1 MRAVA
6 LLCVL
11 VTFPTHAGRLPAG
24 EKEKLFTATPLTKD
38 KAFTDGIEG
47 PNCDKDGNIYAVN
60 FAKQQTIGK
69 VTPDGK
75 AEVFVTLPNKSTG
88 NGIVFDPA
96 GFMYVADY
104 VEHNVLKID
113 PKTKKITVHAH
124 NPKMNQPNDLAIH
137 PNGDLYAS
145 DPNWKA
151 STGQLWRIDKE
162 GKTHLV
168 AKDMGT
174 TNGIEVSPDGKK
186 LYVNESVQRNVW
198 VFDIHKDG
206 SLGEKKLLT
215 KFPDHGFDGMRA
227 DVEGNL
233 YITRYGKGTVAVVSP
248 EGKVIREIDVLGPQ
262 PSNICFGGKD
272 GKTVYVTEVKHCRI
286 VQFRVDK
293 PGLAFKR
300 WQEGDPSCCDVD
312 EGFRDMFNGKDLTG
326 WVNVNCHPETFF
338 VKDNM
343 IITTGK
349 PTGFL
354 RTDKQYENF
363 IMEFEWRHMKK
374 DGPANSGLFVWGDP
388 IPAVG
393 TGYTRGIEV
402 QVLVNLEKEGYYT
415 SHGDIFSIW
424 GARCKPDRPHPNG
437 WERCLPSER
446 RVKGPG
452 EWNHYR
458 VEAVNGTIKL
468 AVNGKFVSGVSECK
482 PRKGYL
488 ALEAEGSECHFKNI
502 KIKELQT
509 SEPKPEEIADVDK
522 GFVNMYT
529 GLDLSGWKA
538 DAKNKGAWTPK
549 DYILDYDGKG
559 TDLWTEKEFGDFEMV
574 VDWRL
579 NGKPKKTPRQVI
591 LESGEDAKDDA
602 GKPKMVEVD
611 DAGDSGIYLRGSS
624 KSQINIWCWPIG
636 SGEVYGYRTDA
647 KMPAEVRRGVTP
659 REKADKALGQ
669 WNRFH
674 ITMKG
679 DRLTVVLN
687 GKTVIENAQLP
698 GVAKRGPIALQHH
711 GDPVQFANL
720 FIREL
725 K

>member
-1 MRAVA
+1 MRSLPLLA
-6 LLCVL
+6 LLL
-11 VTFPTHAGRLPAG
+11 AAPALAG
-24 EKEKLFTATPLTKD
+24 EKEKLFVATPFTKD
-38 KAFTDGIEG
+38 IWTPGIEG
-47 PNCDKDGNIYAVN
+47 PNCDKDGNVYAVN
-60 FAKQQTIGK
+60 LDKEQTIGK
-69 VTPDGK
+69 VTPDGH
-75 AEVFVTLPNKSTG
+75 ASVFVTLPGKSTG

-104 VEHNVLKID
+104 VGHNVLKID
-113 PKTKKITVHAH
+113 PKTKKISVYAH
-124 NPKMNQPNDLAIH
+124 DDRMNQPNDLAIH

-145 DPNWKA
+145 DPSWAK
-151 STGQLWRIDKE
+151 STGQLWRIDKA
-162 GKTHLV
+162 GKTHLI

-174 TNGIEVSPDGKK
+174 TNGIEVSPDGKT

-198 VFDIHKDG
+198 AFAIDKDG
-206 SLGEKKLLT
+206 SIKDKRLLA

-233 YITRYGKGTVAVVSP
+233 YITRHGKGTVAVLSP
-248 EGKVIREIDVLGPQ
+248 EGKVLREIDVLGTK

-272 GKTVYVTEVKHCRI
+272 GRTVYVTEVDGKRL

-293 PGLAFKR
+293 PGLAWKR
-300 WQEGDPSCCDVD
+300 WQDADPTCCDVD

-326 WVNVNCHPETFF
+326 WVNVNCDKSTFF
-338 VKDNM
+338 VRDGM
-343 IITTGK
+343 IITTGR

-363 IMEFEWRHMKK
+363 IMEFEWKHMPKPITAV
-374 DGPANSGLFVWGDP
+374 GNSGLFVWGDP

-402 QVLVNLEKEGYYT
+402 QVLVNLEKPGFYT
-415 SHGDIFSIW
+415 SQGDIFSIW
-424 GARCKPDRPHPNG
+424 GAKCKPDRPHPNG
-437 WERCLPSER
+437 WDRCLPSENR
-446 RVKGPG
+446 TKGAG

-458 VEAVNGTIKL
+458 VEGNDGAIKL
-468 AVNGKFVSGVSECK
+468 AVNGKIVSGVHSCN

-488 ALEAEGSECHFKNI
+488 ALESEGSECHFKNL
-502 KIKELQT
+502 KIKELPT
-509 SEPKPEEIADVDK
+509 KNPRPEEIADVDK
-522 GFVNMYT
+522 GFKSIYT
-529 GLDLSGWKA
+529 GLNLDGWKA
-538 DAKNKGAWTPK
+538 DPKNKGAWNPR
-549 DYILDYDGKG
+549 DFMLDYNGKG
-559 TDLWTEKEFGDFEMV
+559 TDLWSEKEYGDFEMI
-574 VDWRL
+574 VDWRFPA
-579 NGKPKKTPRQVI
+579 KPKKTLRPVI
-591 LESGEDAKDDA
+591 LPSGEEAKDDA

-624 KSQINIWCWPIG
+624 KSQVNMWCWPIG
-636 SGEVYGYRTDA
+636 SGEVYGYRTDP
-647 KMPAEVRRGVTP
+647 KMSAEVRKGVTP
-659 REKADKALGQ
+659 KERADKPLGQ

-698 GVAKRGPIALQHH
+698 GVAPRGPIALQHH
-711 GDPVQFANL
+711 GDAVQFANL

-725 K
+725 KD

>member
-1 MRAVA
+1 MFRLAFCCLA
-6 LLCVL
+6 
-11 VTFPTHAGRLPAG
+11 FAAPISAGDG
-24 EKEKLFTATPLTKD
+24 EKLFVASPLTKD
-38 KAFTDGIEG
+38 NLFTPGIEG

-60 FAKQQTIGK
+60 FEKQQTIGK

-75 AEVFVTLPNKSTG
+75 GEVFLTLPGKSTG
-88 NGIVFDPA
+88 NGIVFDQA

-113 PKTKKITVHAH
+113 PKTRKISIHAH
-124 NPKMNQPNDLAIH
+124 NPMMNQPNDLAIH

-145 DPNWKA
+145 DPNWSA
-151 STGQLWRIDKE
+151 GTGQLWRISKD
-162 GKTHLV
+162 GKTHLL

-174 TNGIEVSPDGKK
+174 TNGIEVSPDGKT

-198 VFDIHKDG
+198 AFAIQPDG
-206 SLGEKKLLT
+206 SLKDKRLLT

-248 EGKVIREIDVLGPQ
+248 EGKVLREIDVLGKK

-272 GKTVYVTEVKHCRI
+272 GRTVYVTEVEHCRL

-300 WQEGDPSCCDVD
+300 WQDADPTCCDVD
-312 EGFRDMFNGKDLTG
+312 EGFRDMFNGKDLQG
-326 WVNVNCHPETFF
+326 WVNVNCHPDTFF

-343 IITTGK
+343 IVTTGK
-349 PTGFL
+349 PTGYL
-354 RTDKQYENF
+354 RTDKHYENF
-363 IMEFEWRHMKK
+363 IMEFEWRHMPPKA
-374 DGPANSGLFVWGDP
+374 DAIGNSGLFVWADP

-393 TGYTRGIEV
+393 TPYTRAIEV
-402 QVLVNLEKEGYYT
+402 QVLVNLEKEGFYT

-424 GARCKPDRPHPNG
+424 GAKCKPDRPHPNK
-437 WERCLPSER
+437 WDRCLPSER
-446 RVKGPG
+446 RVKGAG

-468 AVNGKFVSGVSECK
+468 AVNGKFVSGVSECN

-488 ALEAEGSECHFKNI
+488 ALEAEGSECQFKNI
-502 KIKELQT
+502 RIKELPT
-509 SEPKPEEIADVDK
+509 SNPKPEEIADEAR
-522 GFVNMYT
+522 GFKNIYT
-529 GLDLSGWKA
+529 GLDLAGWKDDPA
-538 DAKNKGAWTPK
+538 NKGAWVPR
-549 DYILDYDGKG
+549 DWILDYNGKG
-559 TDLWTEKEFGDFEMV
+559 KDLWSAKEYGDFEMI

-579 NGKPKKTPRQVI
+579 PGKAKKMMRPII
-591 LESGEDAKDDA
+591 LPSGEEAKDDA

-624 KSQINIWCWPIG
+624 KSQINIWSWPIG

-647 KMPAEVRRGVTP
+647 KLPPEVRKGVTP
-659 REKADKALGQ
+659 SEKADKPFGQ

-679 DRLTVVLN
+679 ERLTVVLN
-687 GKTVIENAQLP
+687 GKTVIQEALLP
-698 GVAKRGPIALQHH
+698 GIAKRGPIALQHH

-725 K
+725 E